1 MPIPI
6 RIAVRVDFDDGS
18 QHEYEVRSQDAV
30 PAPGGFWPDGVVTA
44 DVAQRIEYDRQRAAE
59 MARLEAEIA
68 QLKADLAGHS

>member
-1 MPIPI
+1 MPVPI
-6 RIAVRVDFDDGS
+6 RLAVRVDFDDGS
-18 QHEYEVRSQDAV
+18 QQEYEVRSQDAV
-30 PAPGGFWPDGVVTA
+30 PVPGGFWPDGVVTA